1 MAQLTKLELLDRVL
15 QGLRDGGWM
24 PLVIEGKHPFLVRAT
39 NPERASFDL
48 RVYIWNCT
56 PGGGN
61 RASDEF
67 RIQFTSAVPHIHAK
81 EATILLGWHDET
93 QVFAAWDIAAHDG
106 QTSSSPSAQIKEG
119 TLQDAHNKAFATQV
133 KDNEIVAAFRPIF
146 IADYALSSASLHKT
160 GTSHRDIALLNKLD
174 TLTDEEID
182 EVANSKRR
190 TVIRTIAT
198 KYRAVNFRN
207 KVLGAYGHKCA
218 FCQVQLALIDA
229 AHIIPVSAPDSTDEI
244 VNGIALCK
252 LHHYAYDSNLV
263 SFNDVYQI
271 EISKSRCNELA
282 AVKQN
287 GGIANFREALTP
299 MVQLPDNQA
308 LHPRAAYIRASRR
321 IRGWRS

>member
-1 MAQLTKLELLDRVL
+1 MAQLTKPELLDRVL

-24 PLVIEGKHPFLVRAT
+24 PLVIEGKHPFLVRAA

-56 PGGGN
+56 HGGGN
-61 RASDEF
+61 RAPDEF
-67 RIQFTSAVPHIHAK
+67 RIQVTSAVPHIHPK
-81 EATILLGWHDET
+81 EATVLLGWHDDT

-106 QTSSSPSAQIKEG
+106 QASSSPSAQIKEG
-119 TLQDAHNKAFATQV
+119 TLQDAHSKAFATQV

-146 IADYALSSASLHKT
+146 LADYALSSASLHKT

-182 EVANSKRR
+182 EVANSNRR

-198 KYRAVNFRN
+198 KYRAANFRD

-263 SFNDVYQI
+263 SFNEAYRI
-271 EISKSRCNELA
+271 EVSESRCNELA

-287 GGIANFREALTP
+287 GGIAKFRNALTP
-299 MVQLPDNQA
+299 MLQLPAKQA
-308 LHPRAAYIRASRR
+308 LRPRAAYIRASRR
-321 IRGWRS
+321 IRGWRA